1 MTLIDSPG
9 RIAAQKKLID
19 SPGRLRVVNACS
31 MSMTSPHVATG
42 WQLAAVQ
49 QLRKALAPQND
60 LEDGR
65 VISEKGAILD
75 V

>member
-1 MTLIDSPG
+1 MTLV
-9 RIAAQKKLID
+9 D
-19 SPGRLRVVNACS
+19 SPGRLRAVNACS
-31 MSMTSPHVATG
+31 MSKTSRHVATG
-42 WQLAAVQ
+42 KQLAAVQ

-65 VISEKGAILD
+65 VISEKGAILN